1 MTGIEIVI
9 LVAGIL
15 CICISFLMA
24 GKREEVNGQS
34 MSSEPAEIWSDKEE
48 EMIKNRVGSLL
59 EEKQFETVEQA
70 KDQMNHL
77 CNDKIMA
84 MDEFSRQ
91 ILSKIDANHQEVVFM
106 YNLIGEKENELKE
119 LMTGK
124 VTPEE
129 DGDTFMPELEKDALD
144 EIFKEQWGASEEEPD
159 REKINRKIKKM
170 HEQGQSVLEISKALD
185 MGQGEVK
192 LVLDLYGGRK

>member
-91 ILSKIDANHQEVVFM
+91 ILSQIDANHQEVVFM
-106 YNLIGEKENELKE
+106 YNLLGEKENELKE

-129 DGDTFMPELEKDALD
+129 EPDAELEKDALD